1 MKKSCFSELDKVL
14 IPLLKKGVENGVFS
28 GAAIGVYKSSKG
40 SAEKKIIYHGKTKNG
55 PEGKSVN
62 NNTLFDLASLTKP
75 LCTVLG
81 ILHLIETNK
90 ISWNTKIESLFGTKT
105 APLLKNIQIRH
116 LLSHSS
122 GLKAYKPFY
131 LAFPAIRDPKNKKKL
146 LNCIFKEKPVFE
158 AGEKCVY
165 SDLGYILLGEI
176 IEKVSGEQLDNFFD
190 LIITQPLGL
199 DKQVMFRP
207 VDKYETREKKEIL
220 ATQYCPWRQ
229 RLLQG
234 EVDDEHCWLMNGVA
248 GHAGLFGSIQ
258 GVLDMSAHILNQ
270 WQGRDEHPSYSST
283 LLQTALVRQHSD
295 QTWCLGFDTPSQPGS
310 SGGKYIFE
318 KSVGHLGFTGTS
330 FWLDPVKDMAVVL
343 LTSRV
348 HPKRD
353 NEKIKQFRPLLY
365 DTVYQTMQGK

>member
-1 MKKSCFSELDKVL
+1 
-14 IPLLKKGVENGVFS
+14 
-28 GAAIGVYKSSKG
+28 
-40 SAEKKIIYHGKTKNG
+40 
-55 PEGKSVN
+55 
-62 NNTLFDLASLTKP
+62 
-75 LCTVLG
+75 
-81 ILHLIETNK
+81 
-90 ISWNTKIESLFGTKT
+90 
-105 APLLKNIQIRH
+105 
-116 LLSHSS
+116 
-122 GLKAYKPFY
+122 
-131 LAFPAIRDPKNKKKL
+131 
-146 LNCIFKEKPVFE
+146 
-158 AGEKCVY
+158 
-165 SDLGYILLGEI
+165 
-176 IEKVSGEQLDNFFD
+176 
-190 LIITQPLGL
+190 
-199 DKQVMFRP
+199 MFRP

-270 WQGRDEHPSYSST
+270 WQGRGEHPSYSST

-343 LTSRV
+343 LTNRV

>member
-28 GAAIGVYKSSKG
+28 GAAVGVYKNSKG
-40 SAEKKIIYHGKTKNG
+40 SAEKKIICHGKTKNG
-55 PEGKSVN
+55 PEGKSVK

-105 APLLKNIQIRH
+105 AVFLKNIQITH

-131 LAFPAIRDPKNKKKL
+131 LAFPAIRDPKNKQKL
-146 LNCIFKEKPVFE
+146 LNSIFKEKPVFA

-176 IEKVSGEQLDNFFD
+176 IEKVSGKQLNHFFD
-190 LIITQPLGL
+190 LIITRPLGL
-199 DKQVMFRP
+199 NKQIMFIP
-207 VDKYETREKKEIL
+207 VDKYETRENTEIL

-248 GHAGLFGSIQ
+248 GHAGLFGNIQ

-270 WQGRDEHPSYSST
+270 WQGRGEHPSYSST
-283 LLQTALVRQHSD
+283 LLQTALVRQHND

-310 SGGKYIFE
+310 SGGKYISE

-330 FWLDPVKDMAVVL
+330 FWIDPENDMVVVL
-343 LTSRV
+343 LTNRV
-348 HPKRD
+348 HPKRE

-365 DTVYQTMQGK
+365 DTVYQTMQIK